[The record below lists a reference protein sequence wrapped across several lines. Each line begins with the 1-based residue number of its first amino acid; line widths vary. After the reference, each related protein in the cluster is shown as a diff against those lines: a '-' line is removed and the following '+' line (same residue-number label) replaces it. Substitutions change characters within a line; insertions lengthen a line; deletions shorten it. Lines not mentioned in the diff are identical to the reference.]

1 MTTAM
6 PPARFQHLVVGYD
19 GSPPA
24 SRALDAAAQQLQGRP
39 GRIDVV
45 YVAHLS
51 SLVAL
56 SPGAVAEME
65 EDFDEIEKDLRA
77 QADEQLR
84 GSGAAWEFERR
95 QGTIADQLIAGP
107 PPSAKPTRM
116 RTWRSSSAARP
127 TPRTAW
133 SVRSRS
139 AWPATRR
146 CRSSSCGRRRR
157 AHNAGSAAD
166 YPRPSRATALRRG
179 WTGMAS
185 AQGMPAATRASGA
198 PQGARWESA

>member
-39 GRIDVV
+39 GRLDVV

-65 EDFDEIEKDLRA
+65 EDFDEIEKDLSIWTA
-77 QADEQLR
+77 E
-84 GSGAAWEFERR
+84 ERS
-95 QGTIADQLIAGP
+95 L
-107 PPSAKPTRM
+107 
-116 RTWRSSSAARP
+116 TWSLA
-127 TPRTAW
+127 
-133 SVRSRS
+133 
-139 AWPATRR
+139 
-146 CRSSSCGRRRR
+146 
-157 AHNAGSAAD
+157 
-166 YPRPSRATALRRG
+166 
-179 WTGMAS
+179 
-185 AQGMPAATRASGA
+185 
-198 PQGARWESA
+198 